1 MRLDRMDEESVAY
14 LLGRVKCKLR
24 WIGDGCFALR
34 GGERI
39 FICTRQEL
47 ETTERDKMVDL
58 VLTRM
63 LKEEK

>member
-1 MRLDRMDEESVAY
+1 MRTDRMDEDSVAY
-14 LLGRVKCKLR
+14 LLSRVQCRLR

-39 FICTRQEL
+39 FICTREEL
-47 ETTERDKMVDL
+47 ETTERNEMVDL
-58 VLTRM
+58 VLTRL